1 MIWPK
6 SVEYQKYCCGLLKL
20 ISKLTQLLRHLI
32 VDFNIWYRH
41 SGQPEKDI
49 PERES
54 YSNYSEYMYMEK
66 KTKREVITDVGEHHI
81 THLIT
86 TSEGLQSLHTML
98 SELTYLRLESIS
110 DSSHL
115 KRYLLVCLSD
125 YVDILSLSVEI
136 SIS

>member
-1 MIWPK
+1 M
-6 SVEYQKYCCGLLKL
+6 LKL
-20 ISKLTQLLRHLI
+20 TSRLTQPLPHLI
-32 VDFNIWYRH
+32 LDFDIWYRH

-49 PERES
+49 PERLP
-54 YSNYSEYMYMEK
+54 YFNYSKYMEK
-66 KTKREVITDVGEHHI
+66 KTKGEVITDVGEHHI

-86 TSEGLQSLHTML
+86 SSEDLQSLHTIL
-98 SELTYLRLESIS
+98 SELTYLKLVSIT

-115 KRYLLVCLSD
+115 KRYLHVCLSD

>member
-1 MIWPK
+1 M
-6 SVEYQKYCCGLLKL
+6 LKL
-20 ISKLTQLLRHLI
+20 ISRLTQSLQHLI
-32 VDFNIWYRH
+32 LDFSIWYRH

-49 PERES
+49 PERDR
-54 YSNYSEYMYMEK
+54 YSEYMEK

-98 SELTYLRLESIS
+98 SELTYLRLEYIR
-110 DSSHL
+110 DLSHL

-125 YVDILSLSVEI
+125 YVAILSLSN
-136 SIS
+136 

>member
-1 MIWPK
+1 M
-6 SVEYQKYCCGLLKL
+6 V
-20 ISKLTQLLRHLI
+20 R
-32 VDFNIWYRH
+32 
-41 SGQPEKDI
+41 
-49 PERES
+49 
-54 YSNYSEYMYMEK
+54 

-110 DSSHL
+110 DLSHL

-125 YVDILSLSVEI
+125 YVDTLRLCYEI
-136 SIS
+136 SIARTHWDK